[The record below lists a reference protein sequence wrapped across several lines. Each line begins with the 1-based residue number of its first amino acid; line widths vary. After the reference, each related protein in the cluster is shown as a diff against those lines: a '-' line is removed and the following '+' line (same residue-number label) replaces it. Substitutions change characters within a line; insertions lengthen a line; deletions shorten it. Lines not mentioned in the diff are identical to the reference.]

1 MFATTLATYFFLGVD
16 FFFAVFVFAVEDFF
30 CAAAALAPSC
40 DSVDFTLPKALAA
53 PAFGA
58 FRPAEAAACRVSF
71 VRTDFEFT
79 ASKISRRYPASF
91 AA

>member
-1 MFATTLATYFFLGVD
+1 MFATILAAYFPLGGD
-16 FFFAVFVFAVEDFF
+16 FFAVFAFAVEDLFS
-30 CAAAALAPSC
+30 ATAVPAPSW
-40 DSVDFTLPKALAA
+40 DSADFTLLEALAA

-58 FRPAEAAACRVSF
+58 FRPAGVAAFGVIF
-71 VRTDFEFT
+71 VRTDFEFP